1 MDLLVRGAAL
11 HPTIDILLL
20 PSFLYSF
27 LDSFS
32 DSFSDSLSDTF
43 LHSF

>member
-32 DSFSDSLSDTF
+32 DSLSDTF

>member
-20 PSFLYSF
+20 PSFLYS
-27 LDSFS
+27 LL

>member
-20 PSFLYSF
+20 ASFLYSF
-27 LDSFS
+27 L
-32 DSFSDSLSDTF
+32 DSLSDTF